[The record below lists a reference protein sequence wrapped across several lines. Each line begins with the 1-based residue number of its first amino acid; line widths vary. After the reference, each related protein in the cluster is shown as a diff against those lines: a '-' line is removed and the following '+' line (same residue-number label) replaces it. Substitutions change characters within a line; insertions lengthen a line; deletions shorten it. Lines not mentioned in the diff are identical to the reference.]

1 MKRILKKSILTLAL
15 LLGMTFAAPLDTSA
29 RPRGYRTI
37 ETTMADGRTMVVVLY
52 YPTDSEIPTIKAI
65 YFED

>member
-1 MKRILKKSILTLAL
+1 MKRILKKGILTLAL
-15 LLGMTFAAPLDTSA
+15 LVGMTFAAPQDASA

-52 YPTDSEIPTIKAI
+52 YPTDSEIPTIEAI
-65 YFED
+65 FLED